1 MKKLA
6 ILFVFIFATASLTS
20 CKSQKGCGL
29 TSDSDAHSTNPV
41 ETVSTA
47 DSSVVA

>member
-6 ILFVFIFATASLTS
+6 ILFVFIFVAASLTS

-29 TSDSDAHSTNPV
+29 TGDINTPKSTPV
-41 ETVSTA
+41 ENVTTAETV
-47 DSSVVA
+47 VVA

>member
-29 TSDSDAHSTNPV
+29 TGDTDAKSTNPI
-41 ETVSTA
+41 EKVSTV